1 MATLNFKAS
10 AIKVEERSNSFDPLP
25 AGQYELMITRSAT
38 KPTKAGTGSYL
49 ELEMQVIGGQHSG
62 RRHWERL
69 NLDNPSQQTVK
80 IAEEQLARLCN
91 ALGIDDV
98 NDSEQLHDLPFLADV
113 AIDKKDNTRNVIYG
127 YQPVGGAPAATKP
140 AARPAP
146 AAVPKNRPWGA

>member
-113 AIDKKDNTRNVIYG
+113 AIDKKDSTRNVIYG
-127 YQPVGGAPAATKP
+127 YRAVGGAPAATKP
-140 AARPAP
+140 APRP